1 MILFKKRE
9 KDVNAE
15 AEKEE
20 KMTETERK
28 MAELGAAAYFEHLEI
43 CFEDE
48 KAAEVLTGY
57 IYALK
62 AIRNMSDDNAYL
74 FVRNLLRDKGV
85 TEFSPILTELCWE
98 REDLLKVFLDKFE
111 ELGIRH
117 IVNLMFDEE
126 DECDEDDDSCEC
138 DNRCEDCCE
147 CSEGSDC
154 GTEYDAFDEDDDC
167 EGELCGIAFNFDIG
181 NVNINGTITMI
192 EDDENDEEAEAGV

>member
-9 KDVNAE
+9 KNVNTE
-15 AEKEE
+15 AGKEE

-28 MAELGAAAYFEHLEI
+28 MAELGAAAYFEYLAM

-48 KAAEVLTGY
+48 EGAGILTGY
-57 IYALK
+57 IYTLK
-62 AIRNMSDDNAYL
+62 AIRNMSDDDAFL

-85 TEFSPILTELCWE
+85 TEFSPILTELCGE
-98 REDLLKVFLDKFE
+98 REDLLKVFLDRFE

-117 IVNLMFDEE
+117 IVNLLFEDEEEE
-126 DECDEDDDSCEC
+126 DED
-138 DNRCEDCCE
+138 DCCE
-147 CSEGSDC
+147 CGSSCEDCDERCDC
-154 GTEYDAFDEDDDC
+154 GNEYEAFDVADEEC

-192 EDDENDEEAEAGV
+192 EDEEDEEDEAGE

>member
-9 KDVNAE
+9 KNVNAE
-15 AEKEE
+15 TGKEE

-28 MAELGAAAYFEHLEI
+28 MAELGAAAYFEYLEM

-48 KAAEVLTGY
+48 EAAKVLTGY

-62 AIRNMSDDNAYL
+62 AIRNASDDDAYL

-98 REDLLKVFLDKFE
+98 REDLLKIFLDRFE

-117 IVNLMFDEE
+117 IVNLMFDGE
-126 DECDEDDDSCEC
+126 DEDEEDDDSSEC
-138 DNRCEDCCE
+138 DNSCEDCGE
-147 CSEGSDC
+147 CNESNAC
-154 GTEYDAFDEDDDC
+154 GTEYEYLDE
-167 EGELCGIAFNFDIG
+167 GNLCALTFNFDIG

-192 EDDENDEEAEAGV
+192 EDDEDGEEAEAGV

>member
-9 KDVNAE
+9 KNVNAE
-15 AEKEE
+15 TGKEE

-28 MAELGAAAYFEHLEI
+28 MAELGAAAYFEYLEM

-48 KAAEVLTGY
+48 GSAEVLTGY
-57 IYALK
+57 VYALK
-62 AIRNMSDDNAYL
+62 AVRASSDEDAYL
-74 FVRNLLRDKGV
+74 FVINLLKDKGV
-85 TEFSPILTELCWE
+85 TELSSILTEMCRE

-117 IVNLMFDEE
+117 IVNLVFEDEDEE
-126 DECDEDDDSCEC
+126 DEPETDDE
-138 DNRCEDCCE
+138 CC
-147 CSEGSDC
+147 
-154 GTEYDAFDEDDDC
+154 DEDDDC

-192 EDDENDEEAEAGV
+192 EEDEDY